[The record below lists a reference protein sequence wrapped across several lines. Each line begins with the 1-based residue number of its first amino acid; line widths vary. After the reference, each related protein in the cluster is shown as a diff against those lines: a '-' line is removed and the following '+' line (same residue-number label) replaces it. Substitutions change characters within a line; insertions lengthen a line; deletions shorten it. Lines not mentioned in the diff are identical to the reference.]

1 MSISNRCDIIK
12 QCQLLH
18 FALQNFYVHSMYFQ
32 YTFNLYSIYNI
43 HQYLQTDSLS
53 YPKSRDAFTSKN
65 IKVYLLNIWPWMTI
79 IEISF
84 LSMYQVNVESIQYEG
99 QLLVD
104 NADIEY
110 VKDNIIIVY
119 LFPPH

>member
-1 MSISNRCDIIK
+1 MSIIAKFLCS
-12 QCQLLH
+12 
-18 FALQNFYVHSMYFQ
+18 
-32 YTFNLYSIYNI
+32 FNVFSIYIQFVFNI
-43 HQYLQTDSLS
+43 HQYLQTDSRS
-53 YPKSRDAFTSKN
+53 YPKSKN

-84 LSMYQVNVESIQYEG
+84 LSMCQVNVESIQYEG

>member
-1 MSISNRCDIIK
+1 
-12 QCQLLH
+12 
-18 FALQNFYVHSMYFQ
+18 
-32 YTFNLYSIYNI
+32 
-43 HQYLQTDSLS
+43 
-53 YPKSRDAFTSKN
+53 
-65 IKVYLLNIWPWMTI
+65 MTI

-84 LSMYQVNVESIQYEG
+84 LSMCQVNVESIQYEG

>member
-1 MSISNRCDIIK
+1 MSIIALC
-12 QCQLLH
+12 
-18 FALQNFYVHSMYFQ
+18 FAKFLCA
-32 YTFNLYSIYNI
+32 FNVFSIYIQFVFNI

-65 IKVYLLNIWPWMTI
+65 IKVYLLTIWPWLTI
-79 IEISF
+79 IEIPF
-84 LSMYQVNVESIQYEG
+84 LSMCQVNVQSIQYEG

>member
-18 FALQNFYVHSMYFQ
+18 IALQNFYVHLMYFQ
-32 YTFNLYSIYNI
+32 CTYIQFVFNI
-43 HQYLQTDSLS
+43 HQYLQTDTLS

-84 LSMYQVNVESIQYEG
+84 LSMCQVNVESIQYEG